1 MSDITLKDINRNGV
15 KYLNST
21 SPEDINSLDVDK
33 IRLCIEFTEKF
44 MEPSKV
50 KTYNSY
56 HLKHVVE
63 KWSNRYISNGDY
75 IAAALC
81 MGLRV
86 KPYNMFNNP
95 NAAIYVMYKTKKLR
109 RFFEYG
115 AI

>member
-1 MSDITLKDINRNGV
+1 
-15 KYLNST
+15 
-21 SPEDINSLDVDK
+21 
-33 IRLCIEFTEKF
+33 

-86 KPYNMFNNP
+86 KPYNIFNNP

-115 AI
+115 VI